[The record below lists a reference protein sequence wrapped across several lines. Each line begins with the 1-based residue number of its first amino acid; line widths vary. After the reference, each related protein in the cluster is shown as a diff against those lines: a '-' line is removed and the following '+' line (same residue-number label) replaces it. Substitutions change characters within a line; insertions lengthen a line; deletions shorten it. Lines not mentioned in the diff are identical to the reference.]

1 MAASD
6 GRIVVGSPFERVGTV
21 AGAGMVHAFSY
32 DPATKAVTRIRGVTQ
47 NTAGIPGTSQP
58 WDLFGYSVAYGRGAL
73 DGAQALVIGAPG
85 DTVSGLWAAGS
96 ALLVADDSSGRAR
109 ALSQGTGGLGG
120 RPEADDSAGERVSVV
135 PTMVNGRRLDKVA
148 IAVAQEFN
156 SNGNLTGVVTVVSV
170 RGGAVTATNLASTVA
185 ESAYGKGLV
194 VPAA

>member
-1 MAASD
+1 M
-6 GRIVVGSPFERVGTV
+6 VGSPFERVGTV

-109 ALSQGTGGLGG
+109 VLAQGTGGLGG
-120 RPEADDSAGERVSVV
+120 RPEADDYAGWQVSVV
-135 PTMVNGRRLDKVA
+135 PTLVNGRRLDRVA
-148 IAVAQEFN
+148 IAVPQEAN
-156 SNGNLTGVVTVVSV
+156 SSGTMTGVVTVVSV
-170 RGGAVTATNLASTVA
+170 RGGAVTATNLTSTA
-185 ESAYGKGLV
+185 TESDYGDGLA